1 VALDSSDAGF
11 RQQFFHLVFK
21 FLAHQVVVGEADDED
36 FLDSGH
42 GDAGEDSTKHDAR
55 AGEKGKCAE
64 DEDRDERD

>member
-42 GDAGEDSTKHDAR
+42 GDAGETQRNTMRVPAKR
-55 AGEKGKCAE
+55 GV
-64 DEDRDERD
+64 R